1 MILIADVF
9 EEIRELSAVYRTLL
23 LYLKLLCG
31 ESEIQTALIRLRD
44 YDMEEETAICA
55 SCGREVPKT
64 LYCIYCGSALF
75 KMEQEPGRAAP
86 SPERSAEQVLELIK
100 PVRTVEEA
108 LEPGVAPPTGP
119 QVGQGPSMEFAIDPD
134 IDGLMEQ
141 LKNNYIWK
149 VRLCGVLCDDGVSE
163 EIFTRLF
170 DEYVNK
176 INQLSQVRNEK
187 IAYYR
192 EDLGKRRAELDEVEK
207 NLEELNVRVAVG
219 QISSG
224 ELTAQTPELEG
235 EIDRLTTETSKLDA
249 QLARLNDLMR
259 GASPKDIH
267 DLEKTARRGLDS
279 LDAMVTSGKVSSKL
293 GNDLRKDLEA
303 ALNVFN
309 GIIGD
314 KKQMEKEL
322 RDDLS
327 TLEARYKVGE
337 INISKFEAQKRRINE
352 ELEKIWV

>member
-1 MILIADVF
+1 
-9 EEIRELSAVYRTLL
+9 
-23 LYLKLLCG
+23 
-31 ESEIQTALIRLRD
+31 
-44 YDMEEETAICA
+44 MEEETVICA

-86 SPERSAEQVLELIK
+86 SPESSTEQVLELIK
-100 PVRTVEEA
+100 PVQTVERA
-108 LEPGVAPPTGP
+108 PEPMVASPAGP
-119 QVGQGPSMEFAIDPD
+119 QVGQGPSMEIAIDPE

-149 VRLCGVLCDDGVSE
+149 VRVCGVLSDEGVSE
-163 EIFTRLF
+163 EIFARLF

-192 EDLGKRRAELDEVEK
+192 EDLGKKKAVLDEVEK
-207 NLEELNVRVAVG
+207 NLEELKVRVTVG

-224 ELTAQTPELEG
+224 ELTAQKPKMEEK
-235 EIDRLTTETSKLDA
+235 IDRLTKETSKLEA

-259 GASPKDIH
+259 GTTPKDIH
-267 DLEKTARRGLDS
+267 DLEKTARRGLNS
-279 LDAMVTSGKVSSKL
+279 LDSMVTSGKISSRL
-293 GNDLRKDLEA
+293 GNDLRRDLEA

-314 KKQMEKEL
+314 KKQREKEL

-337 INISKFEAQKRRINE
+337 INISKFEAEKRRINE